1 MEKLDW
7 VKELV
12 VAEQEMEESGVVDFS
27 TVQGEEIN
35 LKNETIKFLSELKG
49 TFIDYVSAFN
59 QMKGSMIG
67 RLKIYGIS
75 QTDAD
80 FMLFRNGFKLI
91 FTMREP
97 GHIGIIFSFLA
108 TSFIGLNKTQET
120 PSTTLQEDTIDAQ
133 IGPFLKT
140 NWTYQG
146 QPFQID
152 QMVRYYLT
160 RFIKESA
167 R

>member
-7 VKELV
+7 VRELV
-12 VAEQEMEESGVVDFS
+12 QAEQQMEESGVVDFNS
-27 TVQGEEIN
+27 VHSDELN
-35 LKNETIKFLSELKG
+35 LKDETVSFLKDLKNVFIEYVSEFNQLKG
-49 TFIDYVSAFN
+49 S
-59 QMKGSMIG
+59 QIG
-67 RLKIYGIS
+67 RVKIYGIS

-97 GHIGIIFSFLA
+97 GRVAIIFSFLA
-108 TSFIGLNKTQET
+108 TSFLGLNKASET
-120 PSTTLQEDTIDAQ
+120 PATTLQEEMLEAQ
-133 IGPFLKT
+133 VGAFLKVS
-140 NWTYQG
+140 WSYQG
-146 QPFQID
+146 QPFNTD
-152 QMVRYYLT
+152 NMVRYYLT